1 MVAPLREAHQR
12 GEYRLGERFKV
23 HTIDRGTRASMQR
36 QAGNLRSNLLKH
48 LDHHY
53 QLGLFSVSARES
65 DDGSYEIFVEYHGEA
80 PSAQMKGKWK
90 AQRRRKN
97 QGSRTA
103 EG

>member
-1 MVAPLREAHQR
+1 MVAPLREAHHR

-36 QAGNLRSNLLKH
+36 QAGNLRSNLLKF

-80 PSAQMKGKWK
+80 QSPQLKGKWK
-90 AQRRRKN
+90 AKRRRQRRAK
-97 QGSRTA
+97 STT
-103 EG
+103 